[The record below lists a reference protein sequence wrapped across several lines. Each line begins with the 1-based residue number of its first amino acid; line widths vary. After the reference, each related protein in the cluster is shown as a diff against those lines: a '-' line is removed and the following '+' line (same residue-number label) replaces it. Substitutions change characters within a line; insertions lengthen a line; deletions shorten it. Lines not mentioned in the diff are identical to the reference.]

1 VLPKRNSI
9 WVIMSR
15 RCFSKSEGQAS
26 VETSASREQLSLLY
40 KEDVALKA
48 FVCSRDLSHTSAMSL
63 PE

>member
-1 VLPKRNSI
+1 LGHHVAT
-9 WVIMSR
+9 
-15 RCFSKSEGQAS
+15 FQSEGQAS
-26 VETSASREQLSLLY
+26 VEASASREQLSLLY